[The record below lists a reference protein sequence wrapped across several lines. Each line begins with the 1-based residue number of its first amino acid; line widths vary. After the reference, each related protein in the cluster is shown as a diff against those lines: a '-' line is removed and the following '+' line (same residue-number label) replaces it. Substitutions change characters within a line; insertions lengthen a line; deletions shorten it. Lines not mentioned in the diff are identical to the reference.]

1 MAADS
6 MPGIGPDTIFGNNIS
21 LAFTGP
27 EEDLFRGWFDTLA
40 DGGQVVMPFEQQV
53 WGDLYG
59 ALVDK
64 FGMNWMFN
72 IENKDAPARQAN

>member
-6 MPGIGPDTIFGNNIS
+6 VPGMGPDTIIGNNIS

-27 EEDLFRGWFDTLA
+27 EEDLVRGWFDALA
-40 DGGQVVMPFEQQV
+40 EGGQVVMPLEQRV

-64 FGMNWMFN
+64 FGMTWMFN